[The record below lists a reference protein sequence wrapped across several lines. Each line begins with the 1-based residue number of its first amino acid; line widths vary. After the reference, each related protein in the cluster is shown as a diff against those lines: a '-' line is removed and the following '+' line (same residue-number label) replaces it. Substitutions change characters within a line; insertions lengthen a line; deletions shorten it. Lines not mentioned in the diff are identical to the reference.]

1 MSPRSRAVAI
11 IRNRVGE
18 EVSSRA
24 VPRGEH
30 RAIFSNILK
39 HSADFLRSLTDCRV
53 RGRDDVHVPPPL
65 PPHAFGF
72 LLFLGEE
79 EDEDRS
85 AAEFTWKRG
94 SGQGVVGCD

>member
-18 EVSSRA
+18 EVSGRA

-53 RGRDDVHVPPPL
+53 RGRDDVRVPPP

-94 SGQGVVGCD
+94 SGRGVVGCD

>member
-18 EVSSRA
+18 EVSGRA

-53 RGRDDVHVPPPL
+53 RGRDDVHVPPP
-65 PPHAFGF
+65 HAFGF
-72 LLFLGEE
+72 LLFFEE

-85 AAEFTWKRG
+85 AAKFTWKQ
-94 SGQGVVGCD
+94 GQWAGAVLGCD